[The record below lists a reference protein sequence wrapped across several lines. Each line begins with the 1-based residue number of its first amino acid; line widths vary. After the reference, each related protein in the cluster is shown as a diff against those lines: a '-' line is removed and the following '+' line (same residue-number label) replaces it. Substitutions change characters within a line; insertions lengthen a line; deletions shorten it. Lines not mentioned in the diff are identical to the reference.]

1 MEKMIPI
8 LAFCLGSILT
18 LQSTGCTGDPTEN
31 QKTANPTPSTFRV
44 SEDSYFATGEQ
55 PHLFVHSPQQ
65 WNLLQARLKE
75 EPYASEIA
83 RLRASLEARMDRFD
97 WDQDT
102 EPRPTNAMA
111 DLRPAGDFI
120 AALSFLYRLER
131 REEDLE
137 ALLNTVNY
145 VLNLPAWGVHKYGG
159 PNVDLAG
166 AHVMFGLSL
175 AYDWCGSDLP
185 SEVTATIQEELL
197 TRATQMAEFVSGKG
211 LPGYQNNH
219 NAIRLLGLISVGV
232 SLRNEDPR
240 AQAIIDMALEVATP
254 TYEALAQTDGFFGA
268 EGVPYWQYGLS
279 ALVPMG
285 VMAKEN
291 LGIDWF
297 SGNEGLENVPL
308 AQAYF
313 LLPPEGRLI
322 NTNSAGLT
330 RPERDVLNFGDGP
343 SKSWHDYTKYM
354 SYLAREYRSGLAQWL
369 SDENRNDI
377 TGHNPLTRFLG
388 LIWYDPEVTP
398 QSPENLP
405 TQHWFK
411 EQGIFL
417 WRSAWTGNATV
428 IGIKAAPP
436 GGHFTTET
444 YPFNP
449 GSSHSQPDAGTFL
462 VFGDQNWLIAP
473 PGYTKDRQTS
483 YANTLLVNGNNQ
495 IGSNDNWLHTDA
507 YALEQRFPRILSV
520 DTNNDITRIQCD
532 LTSAYQDPGLIQ
544 CTRTFYLVD
553 ATTWI
558 IIDEIHHQSPA
569 TAEAIFHNK
578 NTFFLTDS
586 LHAQTSVGDSEFNVT
601 ILPMEGTDASLIVKK
616 QIEWM
621 KNEGKIQKDVLTI
634 QAKPGKQLKWAT
646 LFQLVNP
653 EEMKGRLSLNGSTGA
668 VIYEK
673 DGHSEE
679 ID

>member
-1 MEKMIPI
+1 MEKIIPI
-8 LAFCLGSILT
+8 LALCLGTILT
-18 LQSTGCTGDPTEN
+18 QQSTGCTGDATEGP
-31 QKTANPTPSTFRV
+31 KTANPTPSRPQA
-44 SEDSYFATGEQ
+44 SEDSFFATGKQ

-65 WNLLQARLKE
+65 WELLQTRLNK

-83 RLRASLEARMDRFD
+83 RLRTSLEARMDRFD
-97 WDQDT
+97 WEQDT
-102 EPRPTNAMA
+102 EPRPNNAMS

-120 AALSFLYRLER
+120 AALSFLYRLEQ

-137 ALLNTVNY
+137 ALLETVNY

-175 AYDWCGSDLP
+175 AYDWCGPDLP

-197 TRATQMAEFVSGKG
+197 ARATQMAEFVNGKG

-219 NAIRLLGLISVGV
+219 NALRLLGLISVGV

-240 AQAIIDMALEVATP
+240 AQAIIHKAMEVAAP
-254 TYEALAQTDGFFGA
+254 TFEALSHTDGFFAA

-279 ALVPMG
+279 ALVPIG
-285 VMAKEN
+285 VIAKEN

-297 SGNEGLENVPL
+297 RGNQGLENVPL

-313 LLPPEGRLI
+313 LLPPESRLVE
-322 NTNSAGLT
+322 TNSAGLT
-330 RPERDVLNFGDGP
+330 RPRLDVLNFGDGP

-354 SYLAREYRSGLAQWL
+354 TYLAREYRSGLAQWL
-369 SDENRNDI
+369 SDENRRNI

-388 LIWYDPEVTP
+388 LIWYDPKVQP

-417 WRSAWTGNATV
+417 WRSSWTGNGTV
-428 IGIKAAPP
+428 IGIKSTPP
-436 GGHFTTET
+436 GGRFTTET

-462 VFGDQNWLIAP
+462 VFGNRSWLIAP

-483 YANTLLVNGNNQ
+483 YANTLLVNGNSQ

-507 YALEQRFPRILSV
+507 YAREKRFPRIVSV
-520 DTNNDITRIQCD
+520 DTNHQITRIQCD
-532 LTSAYQDPGLIQ
+532 LTPAYRDPGLIR

-569 TAEAIFHNK
+569 TAEAIFHSESS
-578 NTFFLTDS
+578 FFLTDS
-586 LHAQTSVGDSEFNVT
+586 LHARTSVGDSEFNVT
-601 ILPMEGTDASLIVKK
+601 MLPLEKTDASLIVKE

-621 KNEGKIQKDVLTI
+621 KKEGKIRKNVLTV
-634 QAKPGKQLKWAT
+634 QAQPGTQLKWAT

-653 EEMKGRLSLNGSTGA
+653 KDMSGQLTLDASTGS

-673 DGHSEE
+673 NGHSE
-679 ID
+679 ILD